1 MVKTFCKVFKSRR
14 GRNQGC
20 LYVERL
26 EVKKSE
32 PICFASFLK
41 EFFNLFLDLFLI
53 ILFFFNF
60 QIFQK
65 LSFCPVMLPW
75 PAYRRRSA
83 YRPGSAH
90 DLRVIARIFTGGH
103 GENAKKFRTCIF
115 FSIFQKSRKNAQ
127 NAKKTR
133 IFPPFFLIKN
143 VFFIQQRSQ
152 KCIIK
157 WHVFAYVMLNF
168 FISFSKRK

>member
-1 MVKTFCKVFKSRR
+1 MVKKICKVFKSRR

-26 EVKKSE
+26 EVKQSE
-32 PICFASFLK
+32 PIFLGL
-41 EFFNLFLDLFLI
+41 FFGIFKVIFGLILEFLI
-53 ILFFFNF
+53 FFNF
-60 QIFQK
+60 KKFEQ

-103 GENAKKFRTCIF
+103 GENAK
-115 FSIFQKSRKNAQ
+115 
-127 NAKKTR
+127 
-133 IFPPFFLIKN
+133 
-143 VFFIQQRSQ
+143 
-152 KCIIK
+152 
-157 WHVFAYVMLNF
+157 
-168 FISFSKRK
+168 

>member
-32 PICFASFLK
+32 PIFFASFLK

-115 FSIFQKSRKNAQ
+115 FSIFQKSRQIAE
-127 NAKKTR
+127 NAKKKW
-133 IFPPFFLIKN
+133 FFVPFFVNKN
-143 VFFIQQRSQ
+143 RVFLEAKFPKMHYKNHHLLYD
-152 KCIIK
+152 KC
-157 WHVFAYVMLNF
+157 
-168 FISFSKRK
+168 STFSLKNRM